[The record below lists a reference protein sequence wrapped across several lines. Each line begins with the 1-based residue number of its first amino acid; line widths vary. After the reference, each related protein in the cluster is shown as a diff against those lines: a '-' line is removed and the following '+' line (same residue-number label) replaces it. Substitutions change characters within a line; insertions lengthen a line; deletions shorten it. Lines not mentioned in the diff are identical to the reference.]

1 MKTKAIAVMLG
12 IFRCGTAQGKWVQ
25 FSSYNGSPV
34 YFDPDHIILRL
45 DSKVVVWQKAVLNL
59 QPRPKNYSYSAIKY
73 IFDCKNEQFRAVS
86 AFSYS
91 TDDQLIG
98 QERSSEIDHVGD
110 VAPGT
115 ISWVLMNIVCKKK

>member
-1 MKTKAIAVMLG
+1 MKTKAIAIMLG
-12 IFRCGTAQGKWVQ
+12 IFLCGTAQGEWVQ

-73 IFDCKNEQFRAVS
+73 IFDCKNKQFRVVS
-86 AFSYS
+86 IFSYS
-91 TDDQLIG
+91 TDAQLIEK
-98 QERSSEIDHVGD
+98 ERFSEIDYVHD
-110 VAPGT
+110 IAPGT
-115 ISWVLMNIVCKKK
+115 ISGVLMNIVCKKK

>member
-12 IFRCGTAQGKWVQ
+12 IFLCGTAQGEWVQ

-98 QERSSEIDHVGD
+98 QQRSSEIDHVGD

>member
-12 IFRCGTAQGKWVQ
+12 IFLCGTAQGEWVQ

-45 DSKVVVWQKAVLNL
+45 DSKVAVWQKAVLNL

-73 IFDCKNEQFRAVS
+73 IFDCKNKQFRVVS
-86 AFSYS
+86 IFSYS
-91 TDDQLIG
+91 TDAQLIE
-98 QERSSEIDHVGD
+98 QERSLENDFVGD
-110 VAPGT
+110 IAPGT
-115 ISWVLMNIVCKKK
+115 ISGILMNIVCKKK